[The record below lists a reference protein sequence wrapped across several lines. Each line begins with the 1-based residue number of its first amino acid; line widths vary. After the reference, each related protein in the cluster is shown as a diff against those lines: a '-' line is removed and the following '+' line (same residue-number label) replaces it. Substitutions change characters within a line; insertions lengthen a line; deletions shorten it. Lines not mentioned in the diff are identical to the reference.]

1 MRKSLPQPN
10 LLGFAG
16 TQFTYQVKKN
26 EISSQE
32 TWHGI
37 TFLTTNYETEFY
49 TVEQTAQN
57 PVFGPSVVEFLIIP
71 SDDITYYERSIYNL
85 LDLLGDIGGF
95 SDALDGLATLFLV
108 IFSTAIGDGPH
119 IHMIE
124 KVFKTRNKNSEKA
137 LTFEGKLK

>member
-1 MRKSLPQPN
+1 M
-10 LLGFAG
+10 
-16 TQFTYQVKKN
+16 
-26 EISSQE
+26 
-32 TWHGI
+32 
-37 TFLTTNYETEFY
+37 
-49 TVEQTAQN
+49 
-57 PVFGPSVVEFLIIP
+57 VEFLIIP

-124 KVFKTRNKNSEKA
+124 KVFKTKNKNSEKA